1 MKFVKVMIVTLALLF
16 VVVLGACQKP
26 SDSGTIVHGDTTITI
41 SNNTGGN
48 VQAFIATR
56 LQLADSDK
64 TVVISGACNSAC
76 TIFYSLSNACLAPGA
91 VLGFHGAH
99 GAGPLNVVA
108 TTQMGLFYRAGIK
121 SNYFDDWKNYT
132 SPLKYVTREEVKA
145 LDPDVKFCEAL

>member
-1 MKFVKVMIVTLALLF
+1 MKLVKVIIVTLALLF

-26 SDSGTIVHGDTTITI
+26 SDSGTIVHGDNTITI

-56 LQLADSDK
+56 LQLANSGK

-76 TIFYSLSNACLAPGA
+76 TIFYSLDNACLAPDA

-99 GAGPLNVVA
+99 GAGPLNIVA
-108 TTQMGLFYRAGIK
+108 NTQMAAFYRAGIQREFIK
-121 SNYFDDWKNYT
+121 DWYSYT
-132 SPLKYVTREEVKA
+132 SPLKYVTRQEAKA
-145 LDPDVKFCEAL
+145 LDSDVKFCEDL